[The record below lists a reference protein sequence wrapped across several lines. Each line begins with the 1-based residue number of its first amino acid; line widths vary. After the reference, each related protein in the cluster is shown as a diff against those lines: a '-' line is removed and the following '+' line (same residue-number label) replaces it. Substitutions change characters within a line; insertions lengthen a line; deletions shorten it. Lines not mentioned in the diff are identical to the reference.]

1 MMIGAT
7 GDGSRLMMILDIS
20 SVAITGT
27 GGGALGAV
35 SAGDSVIID
44 TSLDF
49 SILITGV
56 ASARGS
62 TGGLPPP

>member
-1 MMIGAT
+1 MIIGAT

-20 SVAITGT
+20 SVAITGA
-27 GGGALGAV
+27 GAGALGAV
-35 SAGDSVIID
+35 SAGDSVIIE

-49 SILITGV
+49 SMRITGV